1 MVKEEV
7 SKRVQADKDLQNL
20 AGVYYRTDENKSQ
33 EAPVKTDM
41 DNLADVYYSNK

>member
-1 MVKEEV
+1 M
-7 SKRVQADKDLQNL
+7 SKRDQADKDIQNL
-20 AGVYYRTDENKSQ
+20 ADVYYRTDEHKTP